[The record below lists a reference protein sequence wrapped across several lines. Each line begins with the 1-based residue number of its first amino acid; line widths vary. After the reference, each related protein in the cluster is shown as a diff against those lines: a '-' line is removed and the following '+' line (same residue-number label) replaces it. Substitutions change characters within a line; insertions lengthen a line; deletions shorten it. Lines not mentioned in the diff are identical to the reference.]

1 MKSPISLALVLGIA
15 GLVLGYFLFAKFGD
29 SYIPVRDLLFGGGD
43 SILKKL
49 GNAVR
54 GVEEV
59 RRKMLLT
66 GAGGA
71 VIGLVIG
78 FVKK

>member
-1 MKSPISLALVLGIA
+1 MRSPISLALVLGIA
-15 GLVLGYFLFAKFGD
+15 GLILGYVLFAKFGD
-29 SYIPVRDLLFGGGD
+29 SYIPVQDLLFGGGD

-59 RRKMLLT
+59 RRKILFT

-78 FVKK
+78 FVRK